1 MKQIRRPLVPL
12 RIIVA
17 LAVIV
22 GIPAGLIAQ
31 ARQFQAQGQ
40 RGAAPQ
46 ADANGFKVGD
56 KVQINTAFGW
66 VDGTILAINGNNY
79 RVRAQTGTEVTKTYP
94 SELHRIGPLTE
105 RDRAVGLYELH
116 DKVQVNVD
124 GRWTEGEV
132 VTTLGMQ
139 YQVQLPG
146 NRAAWAGPEN
156 LRFVGAPKPA
166 AAKAGVP
173 PRPGLTSC
181 AGKIEGRY
189 SSTGGFGNFTVVFQ
203 SGKATVK
210 AALGDDE
217 VLECWMSGDKIY
229 LHKPGDSPNQ
239 DMPIDINNDGTLQT
253 PIGEIKKKGN

>member
-1 MKQIRRPLVPL
+1 MPL
-12 RIIVA
+12 RLILTLIVTI
-17 LAVIV
+17 VIS
-22 GIPAGLIAQ
+22 AGLIAQ
-31 ARQFQAQGQ
+31 APKSQPPSQ

-66 VDGTILAINGNNY
+66 VDGTITAISGNNY

-94 SELHRIGPLTE
+94 SELHRIGPLTD

-124 GRWTEGEV
+124 GKWTDGEV
-132 VTTLGMQ
+132 IAIMGMQ

-156 LRFVGAPKPA
+156 LRFVGTPKPA

-217 VLECWMSGDKIY
+217 VLECWMNGDKVY

-239 DMPIDINNDGTLQT
+239 DMPIDINNDGSLQT
-253 PIGEIKKKGN
+253 PLGEIKKKGN